1 MSEENKR
8 EKKESVDWFKMKR
21 KEVSEQVFEKRGL
34 EIGVV
39 KEITEERRSNLESWR
54 KRIERGRKRR
64 NKRK

>member
-8 EKKESVDWFKMKR
+8 EKKESVDWFEMKR
-21 KEVSEQVFEKRGL
+21 KEVSEQVFEKREL
-34 EIGVV
+34 EIRVV

-54 KRIERGRKRR
+54 KKIGKGRKRR

>member
-1 MSEENKR
+1 MSKENKR
-8 EKKESVDWFKMKR
+8 EKKESVDWFEMKR

-39 KEITEERRSNLESWR
+39 KKITEERRSNLESWR
-54 KRIERGRKRR
+54 KRIGRDRKRR